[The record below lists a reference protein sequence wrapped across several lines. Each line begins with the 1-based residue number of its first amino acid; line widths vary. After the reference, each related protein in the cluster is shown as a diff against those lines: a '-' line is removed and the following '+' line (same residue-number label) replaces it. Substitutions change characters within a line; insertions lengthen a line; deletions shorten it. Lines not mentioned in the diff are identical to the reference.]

1 MKELVDELVK
11 KAEADVGIFK
21 NSNHKLKGCIA

>member
-11 KAEADVGIFK
+11 KAEADARIFK
-21 NSNHKLKGCIA
+21 NSNHKLKGCIS